1 MQLLQKQLKCL
12 VEQQRGCNVEKDF
25 NIFLEKAET
34 EVEEMP
40 TFKEYAIDFKT
51 GEYIKDENNDIKVL
65 EKNEALKV
73 WIFKALKTERFRYA
87 DVHSDNY
94 GSELETNIGTI
105 YQKSVKDALMINQ
118 IRDTLLVNP
127 YILECYNFDIS
138 NENEYVPQITFN
150 VKTVYEELEME
161 V

>member
-1 MQLLQKQLKCL
+1 M
-12 VEQQRGCNVEKDF
+12 EKDF
-25 NIFLEKAET
+25 NIFLKKTET

-40 TFKEYAIDFKT
+40 IFKEYAIDFKT

-94 GSELETNIGTI
+94 GSELETNIGSI

-150 VKTVYEELEME
+150 VKTVYGGLEME

>member
-1 MQLLQKQLKCL
+1 M
-12 VEQQRGCNVEKDF
+12 EKDF
-25 NIFLEKAET
+25 NIFLKKVET

-40 TFKEYAIDFKT
+40 VFKEYAIDFKT
-51 GEYIKDENNDIKVL
+51 GEYLKDENNDIKVL

-94 GSELETNIGTI
+94 GSELETNIGSI

-150 VKTVYEELEME
+150 VKTVYGKLEME

>member
-1 MQLLQKQLKCL
+1 M
-12 VEQQRGCNVEKDF
+12 EKDF
-25 NIFLEKAET
+25 NIFLKKAET

-65 EKNEALKV
+65 EKNKALKV

-150 VKTVYEELEME
+150 VKTVYGELEME

>member
-1 MQLLQKQLKCL
+1 M
-12 VEQQRGCNVEKDF
+12 EKDF
-25 NIFLEKAET
+25 NIFLKKAET

-51 GEYIKDENNDIKVL
+51 GEYIKDENKNIKVL

-73 WIFKALKTERFRYA
+73 WIFKALKTERFRYT

-138 NENEYVPQITFN
+138 NEDDPQITFN
-150 VKTVYEELEME
+150 VKTVYGELEME

>member
-1 MQLLQKQLKCL
+1 M
-12 VEQQRGCNVEKDF
+12 EKDF
-25 NIFLEKAET
+25 NIFLEKVET
-34 EVEEMP
+34 EAEEMLI
-40 TFKEYAIDFKT
+40 FKEYAIDFKT
-51 GEYIKDENNDIKVL
+51 GEYIKDENGIKIL

-73 WIFKALKTERFRYA
+73 WIFKALKTERFRYT

-94 GSELETNIGTI
+94 GSELENNIGTI

-127 YILECYNFDIS
+127 YILECYNFEIS
-138 NENEYVPQITFN
+138 NEEEYVPQITFN
-150 VKTVYEELEME
+150 VRTIYGELEME

>member
-1 MQLLQKQLKCL
+1 M
-12 VEQQRGCNVEKDF
+12 EKDF

-138 NENEYVPQITFN
+138 NEDEYVPQITFN
-150 VKTVYEELEME
+150 VKTVYGKLKME

>member
-1 MQLLQKQLKCL
+1 M
-12 VEQQRGCNVEKDF
+12 EKDF
-25 NIFLEKAET
+25 NIFLKKTKT
-34 EVEEMP
+34 EVEEIP
-40 TFKEYAIDFKT
+40 IFKEYAIDFKT
-51 GEYIKDENNDIKVL
+51 GEYLKDENNDIKVL

-73 WIFKALKTERFRYA
+73 WIFKALTTERFRYA

-94 GSELETNIGTI
+94 GSELETNIGSI

-138 NENEYVPQITFN
+138 NEDEYVPQITFN
-150 VKTVYEELEME
+150 VKTVYGELEME

>member
-1 MQLLQKQLKCL
+1 M
-12 VEQQRGCNVEKDF
+12 EKDF
-25 NIFLEKAET
+25 NIFLENTET
-34 EVEEMP
+34 EVEELP
-40 TFKEYAIDFKT
+40 IFKEYAMDFKT
-51 GEYIKDENNDIKVL
+51 GEYIKDENNDVNVL

-73 WIFKALKTERFRYA
+73 WIFKALKTERFRYT

-127 YILECYNFDIS
+127 YISECYNFEIS
-138 NENEYVPQITFN
+138 NEDEYVPQITFN
-150 VKTVYEELEME
+150 VKTVYGELEME

>member
-1 MQLLQKQLKCL
+1 M
-12 VEQQRGCNVEKDF
+12 EKDF
-25 NIFLEKAET
+25 NIFLKKAET

-40 TFKEYAIDFKT
+40 IFKEYAIDFKT

-65 EKNEALKV
+65 EKNEALTV
-73 WIFKALKTERFRYA
+73 WIFKALKTERFRYS
-87 DVHSDNY
+87 DVHSDEY

-150 VKTVYEELEME
+150 VKTVYGELEME

>member
-1 MQLLQKQLKCL
+1 M
-12 VEQQRGCNVEKDF
+12 EKDF
-25 NIFLEKAET
+25 NIFLKKAEA
-34 EVEEMP
+34 EVKEMP

-73 WIFKALKTERFRYA
+73 WIFKALKTERFRYT

-127 YILECYNFDIS
+127 YILECYNFEIS
-138 NENEYVPQITFN
+138 NEDEYVPQITFN
-150 VKTVYEELEME
+150 VKTVYGELEME

>member
-1 MQLLQKQLKCL
+1 M
-12 VEQQRGCNVEKDF
+12 EKDF

-138 NENEYVPQITFN
+138 NENEYVPQITLN
-150 VKTVYEELEME
+150 VKTVYGELEME

>member
-1 MQLLQKQLKCL
+1 M
-12 VEQQRGCNVEKDF
+12 EKDF
-25 NIFLEKAET
+25 NIFLKKTDT
-34 EVEEMP
+34 EVEEIP
-40 TFKEYAIDFKT
+40 IFKEYAIDFKT
-51 GEYIKDENNDIKVL
+51 EEYIKDDNDIKVL

-73 WIFKALKTERFRYA
+73 WIFKALKTERFRYT
-87 DVHSDNY
+87 DVHSDDY

-127 YILECYNFDIS
+127 YILECYNFEIS
-138 NENEYVPQITFN
+138 NEEEYVPQITFN
-150 VKTVYEELEME
+150 VKTIYGELEME

>member
-1 MQLLQKQLKCL
+1 M
-12 VEQQRGCNVEKDF
+12 EKDF
-25 NIFLEKAET
+25 NIFLKKVET

-40 TFKEYAIDFKT
+40 VFKEYVIDFKT
-51 GEYIKDENNDIKVL
+51 GEYLKDENNDIKVL

-94 GSELETNIGTI
+94 GSELETNIGSI

-150 VKTVYEELEME
+150 VKTVYGKLEME

>member
-1 MQLLQKQLKCL
+1 M
-12 VEQQRGCNVEKDF
+12 EKDF

-34 EVEEMP
+34 EVEEML

-73 WIFKALKTERFRYA
+73 WIFKALKTERFRYT

-150 VKTVYEELEME
+150 VKTVYGELEME

>member
-1 MQLLQKQLKCL
+1 M
-12 VEQQRGCNVEKDF
+12 EKDF
-25 NIFLEKAET
+25 NIFLKKAET

-51 GEYIKDENNDIKVL
+51 EEYIKDENNDIKIL

-150 VKTVYEELEME
+150 VKTVYGKLKME

>member
-1 MQLLQKQLKCL
+1 M
-12 VEQQRGCNVEKDF
+12 EKDF
-25 NIFLEKAET
+25 NIFLKKAET

-40 TFKEYAIDFKT
+40 IFKEYAIDFKT

-65 EKNEALKV
+65 EKNKALKV

-138 NENEYVPQITFN
+138 NEDEYVPQITFN
-150 VKTVYEELEME
+150 VKTVYGKLKME

>member
-1 MQLLQKQLKCL
+1 M
-12 VEQQRGCNVEKDF
+12 EKDF

-65 EKNEALKV
+65 GKNEALKV
-73 WIFKALKTERFRYA
+73 WIFKALKTERFRYS

-150 VKTVYEELEME
+150 VKTVYGELEME

>member
-1 MQLLQKQLKCL
+1 M
-12 VEQQRGCNVEKDF
+12 ENNFD
-25 NIFLEKAET
+25 IFLKKTKT
-34 EVEEMP
+34 EVEEIP
-40 TFKEYAIDFKT
+40 IFKEYAIDFKT
-51 GEYIKDENNDIKVL
+51 GEYLKDENNDIKVL

-73 WIFKALKTERFRYA
+73 WIFKVLKTERFRYS

-150 VKTVYEELEME
+150 VKTVYGELEME

>member
-1 MQLLQKQLKCL
+1 M
-12 VEQQRGCNVEKDF
+12 EKDF

-65 EKNEALKV
+65 EKNKALKV

-150 VKTVYEELEME
+150 VKTVYGKLEME

>member
-1 MQLLQKQLKCL
+1 M
-12 VEQQRGCNVEKDF
+12 EKDF
-25 NIFLEKAET
+25 NIFLKKAET

-51 GEYIKDENNDIKVL
+51 GEYIKDENKNIKVL

-73 WIFKALKTERFRYA
+73 WIFKALKTERFRYT

-138 NENEYVPQITFN
+138 NKNEYIPQITFN
-150 VKTVYEELEME
+150 VKTVYGELEME

>member
-1 MQLLQKQLKCL
+1 M
-12 VEQQRGCNVEKDF
+12 EKDF
-25 NIFLEKAET
+25 NIFLKKAET

-73 WIFKALKTERFRYA
+73 WIFKALKTERFRYV

-127 YILECYNFDIS
+127 YILECYNFEIS
-138 NENEYVPQITFN
+138 NEDEYIPQITFN
-150 VKTVYEELEME
+150 VKTVYGELEME

>member
-1 MQLLQKQLKCL
+1 M
-12 VEQQRGCNVEKDF
+12 EKDF
-25 NIFLEKAET
+25 NIFLKKVET

-40 TFKEYAIDFKT
+40 VFKEYAIDFKT
-51 GEYIKDENNDIKVL
+51 GEYLKDENNDIKVL

-94 GSELETNIGTI
+94 GSELETNIGSI

-138 NENEYVPQITFN
+138 NEDEYVPQITFN
-150 VKTVYEELEME
+150 VKTVYGKLEME

>member
-1 MQLLQKQLKCL
+1 M
-12 VEQQRGCNVEKDF
+12 EKDF
-25 NIFLEKAET
+25 NIFLEKTDA

-40 TFKEYAIDFKT
+40 IFKEYAIDFKT
-51 GEYIKDENNDIKVL
+51 REYIKDENGIKVL

-73 WIFKALKTERFRYA
+73 WIFKALKTERFRYS

-127 YILECYNFDIS
+127 YISECYNFEIS
-138 NENEYVPQITFN
+138 NEDEYVPQITFN
-150 VKTVYEELEME
+150 VKTVYGELEME

>member
-1 MQLLQKQLKCL
+1 M
-12 VEQQRGCNVEKDF
+12 EKDF
-25 NIFLEKAET
+25 NIFLKKAEA
-34 EVEEMP
+34 EVKEMP

-73 WIFKALKTERFRYA
+73 WIFKALKTERFRYT

-150 VKTVYEELEME
+150 VKTVYGELEME

>member
-1 MQLLQKQLKCL
+1 M
-12 VEQQRGCNVEKDF
+12 EKDF
-25 NIFLEKAET
+25 NIFLKKAKT

-150 VKTVYEELEME
+150 VKTVYGELEME

>member
-1 MQLLQKQLKCL
+1 
-12 VEQQRGCNVEKDF
+12 VEKDF
-25 NIFLEKAET
+25 NIFLKKIET
-34 EVEEMP
+34 EAEEIP
-40 TFKEYAIDFKT
+40 IFKEYAIDFKT

-73 WIFKALKTERFRYA
+73 WIFKALKTERFRYT

-94 GSELETNIGTI
+94 GSELETNIGTV

-127 YILECYNFDIS
+127 YILECYNFEIS
-138 NENEYVPQITFN
+138 NEDEYVPQITFN
-150 VKTVYEELEME
+150 VKTVYGELEME

>member
-1 MQLLQKQLKCL
+1 M
-12 VEQQRGCNVEKDF
+12 EKDF
-25 NIFLEKAET
+25 NIFLKKAET
-34 EVEEMP
+34 EIEEMP

-51 GEYIKDENNDIKVL
+51 GEYLKDKNNDIKVL

-73 WIFKALKTERFRYA
+73 WIFKALKTERFRYV

-138 NENEYVPQITFN
+138 NEDEYVPQITFN
-150 VKTVYEELEME
+150 VTTVYGELEME

>member
-1 MQLLQKQLKCL
+1 M
-12 VEQQRGCNVEKDF
+12 EKDF

-118 IRDTLLVNP
+118 IRDTLLVNQ

-150 VKTVYEELEME
+150 VKTVYGELEME

>member
-1 MQLLQKQLKCL
+1 M
-12 VEQQRGCNVEKDF
+12 EKDF
-25 NIFLEKAET
+25 NIFLEKTDA

-40 TFKEYAIDFKT
+40 IFKEYAIDFKT
-51 GEYIKDENNDIKVL
+51 REYIKDENGIKVL

-73 WIFKALKTERFRYA
+73 WIFKALKTERFRYT

-94 GSELETNIGTI
+94 GSELETNIGTV

-127 YILECYNFDIS
+127 YITECYNFEIS
-138 NENEYVPQITFN
+138 NEDEYVPQITFN
-150 VKTVYEELEME
+150 VRTIYGELEME